1 MDCSMP
7 GFPDL
12 HYLPEFAQTHVHW
25 VGDAIQ
31 PSHPLS
37 PPFPPVFNLSQ
48 HQGLFQWVGSLNQ
61 VAKGLG
67 ASVSVLPMNI
77 QGWFPL
83 GWLVRFPCSPQDSQ
97 ESSPAPHLES
107 NNSSGISL
115 LYDPSLTSVHNY
127 WKTIFLTICRPLST
141 KHFCFLIHCLGLSKR
156 KWNLSLFPFSHLFP
170 MKSWDWMPWSSFLN
184 VEFQASFFTL
194 LFHPHQEAL

>member
-97 ESSPAPHLES
+97 ESSPAPQFES
-107 NNSSGISL
+107 ISSLALSL
-115 LYDPSLTSVHNY
+115 LY
-127 WKTIFLTICRPLST
+127 
-141 KHFCFLIHCLGLSKR
+141 IHTWLLVK
-156 KWNLSLFPFSHLFP
+156 SLFAMQEIRFHLRVG
-170 MKSWDWMPWSSFLN
+170 KSPWRRKRQPSPVFLPDPGKRN
-184 VEFQASFFTL
+184 SWENSREFRTEEPGGLQSMGSQRIGHGWVTNTFT
-194 LFHPHQEAL
+194 